1 MIDFETGQVRFEVAE
16 LYRKN
21 HVLKVKNGEKFYRVK
36 AGDDLFSLSG
46 QFNMDAQ
53 ALADLNELDAG
64 DLLPIDMEL
73 RYR

>member
-1 MIDFETGQVRFEVAE
+1 
-16 LYRKN
+16 
-21 HVLKVKNGEKFYRVK
+21 LKVKNGEKFYRVK